1 MMLRYFNVVT
11 QDEGGDFWKFWV
23 GQIISTLG
31 SSITSFAL
39 PLLVF
44 KLTGSAMNLSLAF
57 AANLLPYLFFGLII
71 GAWVDRVDRKRLMI
85 ITDFLS
91 MLMIGT
97 LPVLNFLGLLSIW
110 WIYITLFVNSTL
122 SIFFSSAA
130 VAAVPCLV
138 GKDDLMAANG
148 RIQAG
153 YSFASVIGPLLAA
166 LLLNTV
172 PLPALL
178 FLDALSFLVSVI
190 SLLLVKT
197 SFNIEGDEKKKSTSI
212 FQDILEGLRYMLGER
227 LTRWVTVML
236 VLVNLIVPTI
246 FAEFVLFAKQA
257 VAVSDSQLGLL
268 YAAGSVGVV
277 VIGLS
282 AGRLSKLWSFSVIAL
297 GSLML
302 QGILTIVT
310 AFMHWFWIVLP
321 LWAVI
326 TSMSSLFNIN
336 IASLYQ
342 ATVPNHLLGR
352 LSSFIR
358 VLAWSTSPLGVL
370 AGGFVIERIH
380 NVTLVYAGL
389 GILAFLVPFAF
400 VFTSVGRVKRE
411 KIIQKA

>member
-1 MMLRYFNVVT
+1 MVLRYFNVVT
-11 QDEGGDFWKFWV
+11 QGEGGDFWKFWI

-44 KLTGSAMNLSLAF
+44 KLTGSAMNLGLAF

-110 WIYITLFVNSTL
+110 WIYVTLFVNSTL

-166 LLLNTV
+166 LLLNTI

-178 FLDALSFLVSVI
+178 LLDALSFLVSVI

-197 SFNIEGDEKKKSTSI
+197 SFNVESDEEKKPTSI
-212 FQDILEGLRYMLGER
+212 FQDILEGLRYILGER
-227 LTRWVTVML
+227 LTRWITVML

-246 FAEFVLFAKQA
+246 FAEFVLFAKQV
-257 VAVSDSQLGLL
+257 VAVSDSQLGVL
-268 YAAGSVGVV
+268 YAVGSVGVV
-277 VIGLS
+277 MIGLS

-302 QGILTIVT
+302 QGVLTIVT
-310 AFMHWFWIVLP
+310 AFVHWFWIVLP
-321 LWAVI
+321 LWAII

-358 VLAWSTSPLGVL
+358 MLAWSTSPLGVL
-370 AGGFVIERIH
+370 AGGFVIERTH

-389 GILAFLVPFAF
+389 GLLAFLVPFAF
-400 VFTSVGRVKRE
+400 VFTPVGRVRRE
-411 KIIQKA
+411 KLR

>member
-1 MMLRYFNVVT
+1 MLRYFNVVT

-400 VFTSVGRVKRE
+400 VFTPVGRVKRE
-411 KIIQKA
+411 KIIQEA